1 VGYSKNKASH
11 ALLKKCDFDDKSEIN
26 FIEKVSNLNS
36 IFLMDCGCNY
46 GFYSLYTASLSK
58 KNKVIAIDASK
69 KTCQAFKKNK
79 DINNFLNIEIQ
90 NIALSDKDD
99 QEAEFLESVNDWES
113 SLTHN
118 NFHNANSL
126 RIKTKKIDS
135 LIQSSNYD
143 NEILIIKLDI
153 EGNEFKALEGAT
165 NTISQFEPIIIIEFS
180 KFIFSNLTSKN
191 FLKNFL
197 ITNDYSIYD
206 MRKKKVSAERIF
218 KLIENLDQ
226 EHDMIGNYFLI
237 KNNSQV
243 LNILTEN

>member
-1 VGYSKNKASH
+1 
-11 ALLKKCDFDDKSEIN
+11 
-26 FIEKVSNLNS
+26 
-36 IFLMDCGCNY
+36 
-46 GFYSLYTASLSK
+46 
-58 KNKVIAIDASK
+58 
-69 KTCQAFKKNK
+69 
-79 DINNFLNIEIQ
+79 
-90 NIALSDKDD
+90 
-99 QEAEFLESVNDWES
+99 
-113 SLTHN
+113 
-118 NFHNANSL
+118 
-126 RIKTKKIDS
+126 
-135 LIQSSNYD
+135 
-143 NEILIIKLDI
+143 
-153 EGNEFKALEGAT
+153 
-165 NTISQFEPIIIIEFS
+165 IEFS